1 VTLEESRQRG
11 ECFILCSAL
20 GTVIYIFTAD
30 RCGLQDKSAL
40 PSFRKGC
47 ASITLY
53 GEYSTL
59 ETATLAFLAW
69 DLGGIYL
76 PMERIIESLVG
87 TKRTLESRPGA
98 RDRQDQGTL
107 IAPVHQGIRS

>member
-1 VTLEESRQRG
+1 MIDIV
-11 ECFILCSAL
+11 
-20 GTVIYIFTAD
+20 TAD
-30 RCGLQDKSAL
+30 SHRQMHCCELQGTSAL

-59 ETATLAFLAW
+59 DIAALALLAW
-69 DLGGIYL
+69 DLGGIYS

-87 TKRTLESRPGA
+87 TKRTLESDQERA
-98 RDRQDQGTL
+98 IDR
-107 IAPVHQGIRS
+107 IREL